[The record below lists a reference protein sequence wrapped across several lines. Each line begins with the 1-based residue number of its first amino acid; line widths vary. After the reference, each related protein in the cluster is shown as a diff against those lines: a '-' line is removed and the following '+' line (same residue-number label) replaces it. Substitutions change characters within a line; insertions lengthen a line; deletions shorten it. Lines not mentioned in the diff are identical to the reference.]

1 MIIPSLQVHLQLEE
15 QSVCD
20 SLCHHQHRSSSHLRG
35 VVHLEADVEWD
46 DGNEAVHTRED
57 CPGTAVQRLY
67 LVKKIKSGQ

>member
-1 MIIPSLQVHLQLEE
+1 M
-15 QSVCD
+15 
-20 SLCHHQHRSSSHLRG
+20 
-35 VVHLEADVEWD
+35 EWD